1 VTRDHSI
8 APAPENLTVQ
18 CIERRPTD
26 CFDNGGFDSPFVGNG
41 DAGMTFCGP
50 ANFTTFYLASNSFWN
65 SNMNVDMRPSQSKGD
80 AKGDGESYS
89 TLRIG
94 DLGLIVP

>member
-1 VTRDHSI
+1 MISLPSGLHS
-8 APAPENLTVQ
+8 
-18 CIERRPTD
+18 
-26 CFDNGGFDSPFVGNG
+26 SK
-41 DAGMTFCGP
+41 DASDIVLRTG
-50 ANFTTFYLASNSFWN
+50 N

-89 TLRIG
+89 TLRMG

>member
-1 VTRDHSI
+1 
-8 APAPENLTVQ
+8 
-18 CIERRPTD
+18 
-26 CFDNGGFDSPFVGNG
+26 
-41 DAGMTFCGP
+41 
-50 ANFTTFYLASNSFWN
+50 
-65 SNMNVDMRPSQSKGD
+65 MNVDMRPSQSKGD